1 MFSEKEPCRALFGF
15 AKNPTTGY
23 NESMDIVDLKS
34 KIAPLAEK
42 YNLKLVVLFGS
53 QASGRTHKNSDIDI
67 AVLGEGVVDMSSLT
81 IDFYSLF
88 NRDDVEVVD
97 IGSASPTM
105 MYVIVRDGKL
115 LYENESGV
123 FLKWKFYAM
132 WVWRD
137 TAWFRHLRDKK
148 MIEWARTA

>member
-1 MFSEKEPCRALFGF
+1 
-15 AKNPTTGY
+15 
-23 NESMDIVDLKS
+23 MDINIDELKS
-34 KIAPLAEK
+34 KIIPIAQK

-67 AVLGEGVVDMSSLT
+67 AILGDGDFNMTNLT
-81 IDFYSLF
+81 IDFYDF
-88 NRDDVEVVD
+88 FKREDVEVVN
-97 IGSASPTM
+97 ISSASPTM

-115 LYENESGV
+115 LYENEYGA

-137 TAWFRHLRDKK
+137 TAWLRHLRDKK
-148 MIEWARTA
+148 MIEWAKTI